1 MLTKDQIKTYNEDGF
16 VVVSQVISKEKL
28 KAMRNELKKWIE
40 ESKTHKKNYGKT
52 QNGKAQFDLEQGH
65 SAEKPKLRRVAN
77 PTDISQAYRDVLF
90 KGPAIEAVTDLI
102 GPNVKFH
109 HCKLNIKLPGM
120 EARVDY
126 HQDHSFDPHTND
138 DHLTLLIL
146 LDDMNE
152 ENGCLRVLKGSH
164 KGPRYSHYDGDE
176 YVGKVEEK
184 IQVKCREEATKIEGK
199 AGDICLMHTWS
210 LHGGTANLSKNPRR
224 MLISDLTAGDNWPLM
239 PPMVPSIYSGKTIA
253 GKETRQVRFREAEFE
268 LPKHYK
274 ADSFFGAQGQKGEQ
288 KELS

>member
-1 MLTKDQIKTYNEDGF
+1 MLTENQKNTYKQDGF
-16 VVVSQVISKEKL
+16 VVIPKVISSKNL
-28 KAMRNELKKWIE
+28 KAMQDELEKWIE
-40 ESKTHKKNYGKT
+40 ESKKHNKNYGKT
-52 QNGKAQFDLEQGH
+52 PNGKAQFDLEKGH
-65 SAEKPKLRRVAN
+65 SSTNPKLRRVAN
-77 PTDISQAYRDVLF
+77 PTDISDAYRNVLF
-90 KGPAIEAVTDLI
+90 EGPAVEAVADLI

-138 DHLTLLIL
+138 DHLTLLVL

-164 KGPRYSHYDGDE
+164 LGPRYSHYKGDE

-184 IQVKCREEATKIEGK
+184 VQIKCRNEATKIEGK

-224 MLISDLTAGDNWPLM
+224 MLIADLTAGDNWPLM
-239 PPMVPSIYSGKTIA
+239 PPMVPSIFSGKTIA
-253 GKETRQVRFREAEFE
+253 GKITRQVRFREAEFE

-274 ADSFFGAQGQKGEQ
+274 SDSFFGAQGQKSEQ
-288 KELS
+288 KEGQ